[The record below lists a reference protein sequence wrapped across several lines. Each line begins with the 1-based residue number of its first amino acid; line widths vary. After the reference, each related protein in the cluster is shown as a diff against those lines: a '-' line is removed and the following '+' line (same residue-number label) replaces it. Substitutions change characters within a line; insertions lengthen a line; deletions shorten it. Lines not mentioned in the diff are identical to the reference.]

1 MSDKWTKKDHR
12 RWAIEAAVASTHDRK
27 AGTRE
32 IKRRAAALLG
42 FVKNGK

>member
-1 MSDKWTKKDHR
+1 MSDKWTKRDNR

-27 AGTRE
+27 AGVKE
-32 IKRRAAALLG
+32 IKRRAAKLFD